1 MLDELTTTGEV
12 LWSGRGELSG
22 GDGWVALHLADTAPL
37 TLAEPTLTD
46 QGELHGRVIDA
57 LAGGGAFFFRQLATA
72 LAVTG
77 PVDDKELALAL
88 WDLTWA
94 GLVSNDTLAPLRS
107 RLGATTTRPRAT
119 PPSRALRGR
128 GPGVGGH
135 ARSPRASR
143 PPRRR
148 PSPAA
153 GACCPRPSRAPTV
166 RATALAEQLLE
177 RHGVVTRG
185 AVMSEGVVG
194 GFPTAYKV
202 LSGLEE
208 TGRTRRGYFIEGLGA
223 AQFATPATVDR
234 LRAFSGERETEAE
247 AADRP
252 IAALT
257 LAATDPAN
265 PFGAALGWPCRR
277 RGTARRAPPRPQ
289 GGRARRAGRRR
300 ARPVRR
306 ARRQDGAELP
316 AADDEARRDAAAA
329 SLAATMR
336 ATGGGCASRRS
347 TGCSRSAPRSATPSS
362 HPDSRP
368 PRRVCGCAAEG
379 RSGAP

>member
-1 MLDELTTTGEV
+1 MLDELTTSGEV

-22 GDGWVALHLADTAPL
+22 GDGWVALHLAETASL
-37 TLAEPTLTD
+37 TLAEPVLTD

-77 PVDDKELALAL
+77 SVDDKALTLAL

-94 GLVSNDTLAPLRS
+94 GLVSNDTLAPLRA
-107 RLGATTTRPRAT
+107 RLGATTTRARAT

-128 GPGVGGH
+128 GRAAV
-135 ARSPRASR
+135 ARSVAASL
-143 PPRRR
+143 
-148 PSPAA
+148 AA
-153 GACCPRPSRAPTV
+153 TAPPTV
-166 RATALAEQLLE
+166 AGRWSLLPAPEPSATIRATALAEQLLE
-177 RHGVVTRG
+177 RHGIVTRG

-234 LRAFSGERETEAE
+234 LRAFSADRETEAE
-247 AADRP
+247 SAEHTVE
-252 IAALT
+252 ALT

-265 PFGAALGWPCRR
+265 PFGAALGWPSDSDDQRH
-277 RGTARRAPPRPQ
+277 GGHRP
-289 GGRARRAGRRR
+289 GRKAG
-300 ARPVRR
+300 ALVVLV
-306 ARRQDGAELP
+306 DGALGLFVERGGKTVLNFLS
-316 AADDEARRDAAAA
+316 ADDEAGRAAAA
-329 SLAATMR
+329 GSLASTV
-336 ATGGGCASRRS
+336 RS
-347 TGCSRSAPRSATPSS
+347 TGGRLRVEKIDGVFAVGTPLGEALIASGFAATPQGL
-362 HPDSRP
+362 RL
-368 PRRVCGCAAEG
+368 RA
-379 RSGAP
+379 